1 MIDIAHIHPMLVH
14 FPIVLFLTAIVID
27 VGVLL
32 RKGDLAARGCLATT
46 GFYSLLFGVGFAL
59 LAALFGDI
67 ALEQAVAAGFD
78 KAPLEEHEAYA
89 WLTIGVFG
97 VLLALQILARRR
109 PMRLAG
115 GLGWGFVIAAVIG
128 GLVLLVTAYHG
139 GSLVYE
145 VGVNVKSVVPR

>member
-14 FPIVLFLTAIVID
+14 FPIVLFILAAAIDIA
-27 VGVLL
+27 VLF
-32 RKGDLAARGCLATT
+32 RQGDLAARACLATT

-109 PMRLAG
+109 GMRLSG
-115 GLGWGFVIAAVIG
+115 GSGWGFVIAVIVG
-128 GLVLLVTAYHG
+128 VLVLLVTAYHG

-145 VGVNVKSVVPR
+145 VGVNVKSVAP